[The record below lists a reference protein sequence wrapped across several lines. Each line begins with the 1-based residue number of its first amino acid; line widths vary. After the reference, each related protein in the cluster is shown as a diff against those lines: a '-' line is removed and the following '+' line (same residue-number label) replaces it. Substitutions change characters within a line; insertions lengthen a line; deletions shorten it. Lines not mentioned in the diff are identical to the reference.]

1 MQRILLNKQEEINS
15 SKEII
20 YKSVRIPVK
29 LIYRNEDEIIFLVN
43 YMQKIKG
50 IREIK
55 GNPITGKIL
64 ILYEETIICQ
74 REIEKKLKFYLV
86 SKIKRINND
95 IIDISNR
102 NFYQEFGEELSQSLA
117 LDYQTSTDIV
127 ENFDCWHNMKEYE
140 IIKNLISNSNKG
152 LSTIIA
158 KQRIAEF
165 GFNIL
170 SEKKKKSIVVKF
182 IENINTFSS
191 KLLLGVGL
199 FSFIIGQVVDGG
211 VVLAIVFMEN
221 YLSTMHQHKAEK
233 SLYSL
238 KNMLVN
244 TAKIKRDGLYLE
256 IEAKYLVPGDI
267 IYLESGDQVP
277 ADSRLLKCYDLKTNE
292 ASLTGESLPICKN
305 IEICDVTTELADRF
319 NMLYMGTSV
328 LSGRAKAIVVDTGM
342 NSRIGKI
349 ASMLQDIKIEAT
361 PLQIKMEKFTNRI
374 TKMSFLTF
382 LGVGTVAIF
391 MGSGI
396 AEVVTIGIGLS
407 LSAIPESLPAIVAVA
422 MSLSVQKMSQ
432 KNAIVRKLPAVEAL
446 GSANVI
452 CCDKTGTLTM
462 NEMTVKKIFTDNA
475 IFSVSGNGYNPVGSI
490 KLLEGSHLAEEC
502 LKKLLIAS
510 VLCNNSK
517 LNGYESKW
525 TVNGDP
531 TEGALL
537 CVARKYNI
545 DEESLK
551 EDFPRIKEI
560 PFDSSKRYMTVVV
573 NTPEGKIAYCKGSLT
588 IILEKCRTIIINGEE
603 RLLTSED
610 KMKVRKISEEMG
622 DEALRVIA
630 FGYKNL
636 NSINGE
642 RSISKHFVF
651 MGLIGMEDPPRE
663 GVMESIKKCHRAG
676 IKVVMI
682 TGDNKNT
689 AAAIGKELGLL
700 DDGLVISG
708 LELDQMSKEELDS
721 KIDKIQVFAR
731 TSPEQKYRIVKA
743 FKKLG
748 YVVAMTG
755 DGVNDAPAIKEANI
769 GIAMGRSGS
778 DVAKEASDITL
789 VDDNFSTI
797 VAAIEEGR
805 NVSIKIRNATKYL
818 ITGSIG
824 EILALLITSI
834 ATGILPLISIQLLFM
849 NVICETILGAPI
861 IVEDSTEDVMSC
873 QPIKADSPLIDKK
886 LGIIIAKRSVGIG
899 LTTFAAFEGAMLLG
913 LGINKARTLAFTNL
927 IVTHIINVYDCKS
940 GDKLSNKY
948 MNAAALSSVAMLAC
962 TIYIPFINTFFKM
975 VPLRFTEL
983 ASIGVLSGLSR
994 L

>member
-1 MQRILLNKQEEINS
+1 MQRVLLNKKEVTNA
-15 SKEII
+15 SKEVLYIR
-20 YKSVRIPVK
+20 VRIPVK
-29 LIYRNEDEIIFLVN
+29 LIYRNEDETKKLVD

-50 IREIK
+50 IAEIK
-55 GNPITGKIL
+55 GNPLTGKVL
-64 ILYEETIICQ
+64 ILYDETIICQ

-86 SKIKRINND
+86 SKNKRINND

-102 NFYQEFGEELSQSLA
+102 NFNEEFGEELSQSLT
-117 LDYQTSTDIV
+117 LDYHDSIDV
-127 ENFDCWHNMKEYE
+127 NENIDCWHTMEQSE
-140 IIKNLISNSNKG
+140 IIKTLLSNSNKG
-152 LSTIIA
+152 LSNILV
-158 KQRIAEF
+158 KQRITEF
-165 GFNIL
+165 GLNVL
-170 SEKKKKSIVVKF
+170 SEKKRKSIVAKF
-182 IENINTFSS
+182 IENIDNFSS
-191 KLLLGVGL
+191 KLLLGVSL
-199 FSFIIGQVVDGG
+199 FSFAIGQVVDGI
-211 VVLAIVFMEN
+211 VVLAIVFMET
-221 YLSTMHQHKAEK
+221 YLSTKHQHKAEK

-238 KNMLVN
+238 KSMLIN
-244 TAKIKRDGLYLE
+244 KAKIKRDGVQRE
-256 IEAKYLVPGDI
+256 IESKYLVPGDI
-267 IYLESGDQVP
+267 IYLEAGDKVP
-277 ADSRLLKCYDLKTNE
+277 ADSRILKCYDLKTNE
-292 ASLTGESLPICKN
+292 TSLTGESLPIFKTT
-305 IEICDVTTELADRF
+305 EICDNTTELADRF
-319 NMLYMGTSV
+319 NMVYMGTSV
-328 LSGRAKAIVVDTGM
+328 LSGRAKAIVVATGM

-349 ASMLQDIKIEAT
+349 ALMLQDIKIEST
-361 PLQIKMEKFTNRI
+361 PLQIKMDKFTNKI
-374 TKMSFLTF
+374 TKISFLTF
-382 LGVGTVAIF
+382 LVVGTFAIL

-396 AEVVTIGIGLS
+396 AEVVTIGIGFS

-422 MSLSVQKMSQ
+422 MSLSVQKMSE

-475 IFSVSGNGYNPVGSI
+475 TFSVSGGGYNPVGSI
-490 KLLEGSHLAEEC
+490 KLIEGSPIAHNALN
-502 LKKLLIAS
+502 KLLIAS
-510 VLCNNSK
+510 VLCNNSN
-517 LNGYESKW
+517 LNGCDSKW

-545 DEESLK
+545 DEESIK
-551 EDFPRIKEI
+551 RDFPRIKEI

-573 NTPEGKIAYCKGSLT
+573 NTAEGKVAYCKGSLT
-588 IILEKCRTIIINGEE
+588 IILEKCKTIIINGEE

-610 KMKVRKISEEMG
+610 RKKVRKISEEMG

-636 NSINGE
+636 TTNNGE
-642 RSISKHFVF
+642 KSISSHFVF

-663 GVMESIKKCHRAG
+663 GTKESIKKCHRAG

-689 AAAIGKELGLL
+689 AAAIGRELGLL
-700 DDGLVISG
+700 KDGLVISG
-708 LELDQMSKEELDS
+708 LELDQMSEEELDS

-743 FKKLG
+743 FKRLG

-778 DVAKEASDITL
+778 DVAKDVADITL

-805 NVSIKIRNATKYL
+805 NVSLKIRNATKYL

-824 EILALLITSI
+824 EILALLITS
-834 ATGILPLISIQLLFM
+834 ATTGILPLISIQILFM
-849 NVICETILGAPI
+849 NVICETILGAPL
-861 IVEDSTEDVMSC
+861 IVENSTEDVMC
-873 QPIKADSPLIDKK
+873 RDPIKADSPLIDKK
-886 LGIIIAKRSVGIG
+886 LGVSIAKRSFGIG
-899 LTTFAAFEGAMLLG
+899 LTTFVAFEGAMLLG

-927 IVTHIINVYDCKS
+927 IVTHIINVYDCKT

-948 MNAAALSSVAMLAC
+948 MNMAALSSVAMLAG
-962 TIYIPFINTFFKM
+962 TIYLPFVSSYFNM
-975 VPLRFTEL
+975 VPLKFTDF
-983 ASIGVLSGLSR
+983 AAIGMLSSLSR
-994 L
+994 I

>member
-1 MQRILLNKQEEINS
+1 MQQILSNKQEAINCT
-15 SKEII
+15 KQIM
-20 YKSVRIPVK
+20 YKSIRIPVK
-29 LIYRNEDEIIFLVN
+29 LIYRNEGEIKFLID
-43 YMQKIKG
+43 YMQKFKG

-55 GNPITGKIL
+55 GNPFTGKIL
-64 ILYEETIICQ
+64 ILYDEDIICQ
-74 REIEKKLKFYLV
+74 REIEKKLNSYLI
-86 SKIKRINND
+86 SKINRVNNP

-102 NFYQEFGEELSQSLA
+102 NFSQEFAEELSSPLA
-117 LDYQTSTDIV
+117 LEYQTSNDAH
-127 ENFDCWHNMKEYE
+127 ENIDCWHSMKEYE
-140 IIKNLISNSNKG
+140 TIKKLKSNSTKG
-152 LSTIIA
+152 LSNVIA
-158 KQRIAEF
+158 KQRITEL
-165 GFNIL
+165 GLNVL
-170 SEKKKKSIVVKF
+170 SEKKKKSIVAKF
-182 IENINTFSS
+182 IENVNTFSS
-191 KLLLGVGL
+191 KLLLSVSL

-211 VVLAIVFMEN
+211 VVLAIVFLEN

-244 TAKIKRDGLYLE
+244 SAKIKRDGLYLE

-267 IYLESGDQVP
+267 IYLEAGDNVP
-277 ADSRLLKCYDLKTNE
+277 ADSKLLKCYDLKTNE

-305 IEICDVTTELADRF
+305 IEICDVKTELADRF
-319 NMLYMGTSV
+319 NMVYMGTNV

-342 NSRIGKI
+342 NSRIGII
-349 ASMLQDIKIEAT
+349 ASLLQDIKIEAT
-361 PLQIKMEKFTNRI
+361 PLQLNMEKFTNRI
-374 TKMSFLTF
+374 TKMSFITF
-382 LGVGTVAIF
+382 LGVGTVAIL

-422 MSLSVQKMSQ
+422 MSLSVQKMSE

-475 IFSVSGNGYNPVGSI
+475 IYSVSGNGYNPVGSI
-490 KLLEGSHLAEEC
+490 DLLNGSPLSEEC
-502 LKKLLIAS
+502 LKKILIAS

-517 LNGYESKW
+517 LNDCESKW

-537 CVARKYNI
+537 CVARKYKLDEVNI
-545 DEESLK
+545 N
-551 EDFPRIKEI
+551 EDFPRMKEI

-573 NTPEGKIAYCKGSLT
+573 NTPDGKIAYCKGSLT
-588 IILEKCRTIIINGEE
+588 VILDKCKTIIINGEE

-610 KMKVRKISEEMG
+610 KIKVRKISEEMG

-636 NSINGE
+636 RSKNGE
-642 RSISKHFVF
+642 RGISNHFVF
-651 MGLIGMEDPPRE
+651 MGLLGMEDPPRE

-708 LELDQMSKEELDS
+708 IELDQMSKEELDS
-721 KIDKIQVFAR
+721 KIDRIQVFAR

-743 FKKLG
+743 FKKSG

-778 DVAKEASDITL
+778 DVAKEASDIIL

-797 VAAIEEGR
+797 VDAIEEGR

-824 EILALLITSI
+824 EILALLITST

-861 IVEDSTEDVMSC
+861 IVEDSNEDVMSC

-886 LGIIIAKRSVGIG
+886 LGLIIAKRSVGIG
-899 LTTFAAFEGAMLLG
+899 VTTFAAFEGAMLLG

-927 IVTHIINVYDCKS
+927 IVTHIINVYDCKT

-948 MNAAALSSVAMLAC
+948 MNVAALSSVAMLAG
-962 TIYIPFINTFFKM
+962 TIYVPFINSFFKM
-975 VPLRFTEL
+975 VPLSVTEL
-983 ASIGVLSGLSR
+983 ASIGVLSSLSR
-994 L
+994 I

>member
-1 MQRILLNKQEEINS
+1 MQQLLLDKHKITND
-15 SKEII
+15 SKEILYLRI
-20 YKSVRIPVK
+20 RIPVK
-29 LIYRNEDEIIFLVN
+29 LIYRNEDETNKLVS
-43 YMQKIKG
+43 YMQNIKG
-50 IREIK
+50 IKETR
-55 GNPITGKIL
+55 GNPLTGKIL
-64 ILYEETIICQ
+64 MLYNETIICQ
-74 REIEKKLKFYLV
+74 REIEKKLKLYLI
-86 SKIKRINND
+86 SKNKKTNNN
-95 IIDISNR
+95 IIEISNK
-102 NFYQEFGEELSQSLA
+102 NFNNEFGEELSQSITLNYEDSSD
-117 LDYQTSTDIV
+117 LNEDI
-127 ENFDCWHNMKEYE
+127 DGWHNMEKHE
-140 IIKNLISNSNKG
+140 IIKTLLSNFNKG
-152 LSTIIA
+152 LSSIIA
-158 KQRIAEF
+158 KQRITEF
-165 GFNIL
+165 GPNVL
-170 SEKKKKSIVVKF
+170 SEKKKKSIVAKF
-182 IENINTFSS
+182 IENINSFSS
-191 KLLLGVGL
+191 KLLLGVSL
-199 FSFIIGQVVDGG
+199 FSFTIGQVVDGV
-211 VVLAIVFMEN
+211 VVLGIVFMET
-221 YLSTMHQHKAEK
+221 YLSTIQQYKAEK
-233 SLYSL
+233 SLFSL

-244 TAKIKRDGLYLE
+244 KAKTKRDGIQIE
-256 IEAKYLVPGDI
+256 IETKYLVPGDI
-267 IYLESGDQVP
+267 IYLEAGDKIP
-277 ADSRLLKCYDLKTNE
+277 ADSRLLECYDLKTNE
-292 ASLTGESLPICKN
+292 ASLTGESLPICK
-305 IEICDVTTELADRF
+305 IIDVCDITTELADRF
-319 NMLYMGTSV
+319 NMVYMGTSV
-328 LSGRAKAIVVDTGM
+328 LSGRAKAIVVATGM

-349 ASMLQDIKIEAT
+349 ASMLQDIKAQST
-361 PLQIKMEKFTNRI
+361 PLQIKMSKFTNRI
-374 TKMSFLTF
+374 TKISFLTF
-382 LGVGTVAIF
+382 IGVGSLAIL

-396 AEVVTIGIGLS
+396 AEVVTIGIGFS

-422 MSLSVQKMSQ
+422 MSLSVQKMSK

-475 IFSVSGNGYNPVGSI
+475 TFSVSGNGYSPVGSI
-490 KLLEGSHLAEEC
+490 KLLEGSPKAEDA
-502 LKKLLIAS
+502 LKKLLMAA

-517 LNGYESKW
+517 LNKCDSKW

-537 CVARKYNI
+537 SVARKYNI
-545 DEESLK
+545 DKESLK
-551 EDFPRIKEI
+551 KDYPRLKEI

-573 NTPEGKIAYCKGSLT
+573 DTPEGKVAYCKGSLT
-588 IILEKCRTIIINGEE
+588 IILGKCKTININGEE

-610 KMKVRKISEEMG
+610 TNKVRDISEKMG

-636 NSINGE
+636 STQNGE
-642 RSISKHFVF
+642 KNINKHFVF

-663 GVMESIKKCHRAG
+663 GVKESIKKCHRAG

-700 DDGLVISG
+700 KDGLEISG

-748 YVVAMTG
+748 FVVAMTG

-769 GIAMGRSGS
+769 GIAMGGSGS
-778 DVAKEASDITL
+778 DVAKDVADITL

-824 EILALLITSI
+824 EILALLITSTT
-834 ATGILPLISIQLLFM
+834 TGILPLISIQILFM
-849 NVICETILGAPI
+849 NVICETILGAPLI
-861 IVEDSTEDVMSC
+861 IEDSTEDVMS
-873 QPIKADSPLIDKK
+873 QEPLKPDAPLIDKE
-886 LGIIIAKRSVGIG
+886 LSISIAKRSLGIG
-899 LTTFAAFEGAMLLG
+899 LTTFAAFKGAMFLG
-913 LGINKARTLAFTNL
+913 LGINRARTLAFSNL
-927 IVTHIINVYDCKS
+927 IITHIINVYDCKT

-948 MNAAALSSVAMLAC
+948 MNIAAASSVAMLAG
-962 TIYIPFINTFFKM
+962 TIYLPFISRYFEM
-975 VPLRFTEL
+975 VPLKVIDL
-983 ASIGVLSGLSR
+983 AAIGVLSNMSR

>member
-1 MQRILLNKQEEINS
+1 MQRVLLNKKEVTNA
-15 SKEII
+15 SKEVLYIR
-20 YKSVRIPVK
+20 VRIPVK
-29 LIYRNEDEIIFLVN
+29 LIYRNEDETKKLVD

-50 IREIK
+50 IAEIK
-55 GNPITGKIL
+55 GNPLTGKVL
-64 ILYEETIICQ
+64 ILYDETIICQ

-86 SKIKRINND
+86 SKNKRINND

-102 NFYQEFGEELSQSLA
+102 NFNEEFGEELSQSLT
-117 LDYQTSTDIV
+117 LDYHDSIDV
-127 ENFDCWHNMKEYE
+127 NENIDCWHTMEQSE
-140 IIKNLISNSNKG
+140 IIKTLLSNSNKG
-152 LSTIIA
+152 LSNILV
-158 KQRIAEF
+158 KQRITEF
-165 GFNIL
+165 GLNVL
-170 SEKKKKSIVVKF
+170 SEKKRKSIVAKF
-182 IENINTFSS
+182 IENIDNFSS
-191 KLLLGVGL
+191 KLLLGVSL
-199 FSFIIGQVVDGG
+199 FSFAIGQVVDGI
-211 VVLAIVFMEN
+211 VVLAIVFMET
-221 YLSTMHQHKAEK
+221 YLSTKHQHKAEK

-238 KNMLVN
+238 KSMLIN
-244 TAKIKRDGLYLE
+244 KAKIKRDGVQRE
-256 IEAKYLVPGDI
+256 IESKYLVPGDI
-267 IYLESGDQVP
+267 IYLEAGDKVP
-277 ADSRLLKCYDLKTNE
+277 ADSRILKCYDLKTNE
-292 ASLTGESLPICKN
+292 TSLTGESLPIFKTT
-305 IEICDVTTELADRF
+305 EICDNTTELADRF
-319 NMLYMGTSV
+319 NMVYMGTSV
-328 LSGRAKAIVVDTGM
+328 LSGRAKAIVVATGM

-349 ASMLQDIKIEAT
+349 ALMLQDIKIEST
-361 PLQIKMEKFTNRI
+361 PLQIKMDKFTNKI
-374 TKMSFLTF
+374 TKISFLTF
-382 LGVGTVAIF
+382 LVVGTFAIL

-396 AEVVTIGIGLS
+396 AEVVTIGIGFS

-422 MSLSVQKMSQ
+422 MSLSVQKMSE

-475 IFSVSGNGYNPVGSI
+475 TFSVSGDGYNPVGSI
-490 KLLEGSHLAEEC
+490 KLIEGSPIAHNALN
-502 LKKLLIAS
+502 KLLIAS
-510 VLCNNSK
+510 VLCNNSN
-517 LNGYESKW
+517 LNGCDSKW

-545 DEESLK
+545 DEESIK
-551 EDFPRIKEI
+551 RDFPRIKEI

-573 NTPEGKIAYCKGSLT
+573 NTAEGKVAYCKGSLT
-588 IILEKCRTIIINGEE
+588 IILEKCKTIIINGEE

-610 KMKVRKISEEMG
+610 RKKVRKISEEMG

-636 NSINGE
+636 TTNNGE
-642 RSISKHFVF
+642 KSISSHFVF

-663 GVMESIKKCHRAG
+663 GTKESIKKCHRAG

-689 AAAIGKELGLL
+689 AAAIGRELGLL
-700 DDGLVISG
+700 KDGLVISG
-708 LELDQMSKEELDS
+708 LELDQMSEEELDS

-743 FKKLG
+743 FKRLG

-778 DVAKEASDITL
+778 DVAKDVADITL

-805 NVSIKIRNATKYL
+805 NVSLKIRNATKYL

-824 EILALLITSI
+824 EILALLITS
-834 ATGILPLISIQLLFM
+834 ATTGILPLISIQILFM
-849 NVICETILGAPI
+849 NVICETILGAPL
-861 IVEDSTEDVMSC
+861 IVENSTEDVMC
-873 QPIKADSPLIDKK
+873 RDPIKADSPLIDKK
-886 LGIIIAKRSVGIG
+886 LGVSIAKRSFGIG
-899 LTTFAAFEGAMLLG
+899 LTTFVAFEGAMLLG

-927 IVTHIINVYDCKS
+927 IVTHIINVYDCKT

-948 MNAAALSSVAMLAC
+948 MNMAALSSVAMLAG
-962 TIYIPFINTFFKM
+962 TIYLPFVSSYFNM
-975 VPLRFTEL
+975 VPLKFTDF
-983 ASIGVLSGLSR
+983 AAIGMLSSLSR
-994 L
+994 I